1 MLRTQSIRSKK
12 DRVKV
17 TFVLP
22 ADDIYAA
29 TSVVG
34 DFNGW
39 DPMAHPLKKRSNNT
53 YSVSAELPRGERF
66 TFRYLSDGDQWFN
79 DPEAEVQEGQ
89 NSVLLT

>member
-12 DRVKV
+12 DHVKV

-22 ADDIYAA
+22 GDLDVP

-34 DFNGW
+34 DFIGW
-39 DPMAHPLKKRSNNT
+39 DPMAHPLKMRSNNT

-66 TFRYLSDGDQWFN
+66 TFRYLGDDGQWFN
-79 DPEAEVQEGQ
+79 EPDAEAQEGE